1 MKYNEAQHREIMSD
15 GVGSLS
21 LSLEVLVLIAL
32 AKLAG
37 PILAV
42 VWVGLCVWG
51 AVLHYRRVSAL
62 EDSPALADFLK
73 PIRIRGRHDRRRAAE
88 ADEDRTPEIEAS
100 V

>member
-1 MKYNEAQHREIMSD
+1 MKYNEAQQKEQIAN

-37 PILAV
+37 PILAI

-51 AVLHYRRVSAL
+51 AVLHYRNVT
-62 EDSPALADFLK
+62 ALAEPPVGTWWDTDEAG
-73 PIRIRGRHDRRRAAE
+73 PAATEARIAKIKG
-88 ADEDRTPEIEAS
+88 TK
-100 V
+100 